1 LAVKTAKRSLPDAY
15 FELVRQFPLIHIR
28 DSAHL
33 ASAETMLRRLLE
45 RELDQGEQEYLDV
58 LTDLIEKYEADHE
71 PIPDASEAD
80 VLRLLMES
88 NGLSQM
94 ALARKVGISQS
105 TISAVLHGTRSLTKE
120 HVITLARFFNVGPA
134 RFCPGDVSVVKRGT
148 QASRG
153 QTLFFV
159 FVRPVPRGT
168 SRGRGR

>member
-1 LAVKTAKRSLPDAY
+1 MAVKTAKRSLPDAY
-15 FELVRQFPLIHIR
+15 FDLVRQFPLIHIR

-45 RELDQGEQEYLDV
+45 KELDEGEQEYLDV

-105 TISAVLHGTRSLTKE
+105 TISAVLHGTRSLTKDQ
-120 HVITLARFFNVGPA
+120 VITLARFFNVGPGA
-134 RFCPGDVSVVKRGT
+134 F
-148 QASRG
+148 
-153 QTLFFV
+153 L
-159 FVRPVPRGT
+159 PV
-168 SRGRGR
+168 GRGRREVRDS

>member
-33 ASAETMLRRLLE
+33 AAAETMLRRLLE

-58 LTDLIEKYEADHE
+58 LADLIEKYEADHE

-94 ALARKVGISQS
+94 ALARKVGIAQS

-120 HVITLARFFNVGPA
+120 HVITLARFFNVGPGA
-134 RFCPGDVSVVKRGT
+134 FLPGGRE
-148 QASRG
+148 RRE
-153 QTLFFV
+153 
-159 FVRPVPRGT
+159 VRD
-168 SRGRGR
+168 S

>member
-1 LAVKTAKRSLPDAY
+1 MAVKTARRSLPDAY

-105 TISAVLHGTRSLTKE
+105 TISAVLHGTRSLTKDQ
-120 HVITLARFFNVGPA
+120 VITLARFFNVGPGA
-134 RFCPGDVSVVKRGT
+134 F
-148 QASRG
+148 
-153 QTLFFV
+153 L
-159 FVRPVPRGT
+159 PRGRERREVRD
-168 SRGRGR
+168 S